1 MHSPVKP
8 LRILSLGQSWGGV
21 LHSTSAKTFI
31 LKCEHVRMHT
41 HFNHAQ
47 LSATL
52 WTVARQAPLSMGF
65 CRQEYWSGLQPS
77 SRGSSQPRDH
87 SHISNVSYIGRS
99 VLYHWS
105 LNYIEVSYLWI
116 RCESFDQRVS
126 SCVSCSICLLL
137 WDPEKSKFK
146 YGTSGTF

>member
-31 LKCEHVRMHT
+31 LKCEHVRMLT
-41 HFNHAQ
+41 HFSHAQ

-65 CRQEYWSGLQPS
+65 CRQEYWSGLQSS

-87 SHISNVSYIGRS
+87 THISNVSYIGRS

-105 LNYIEVSYLWI
+105 LNYIEISYLWI
-116 RCESFDQRVS
+116 RCESFDQHVS
-126 SCVSCSICLLL
+126 SYVSCSICLLL
-137 WDPEKSKFK
+137 WDTEKSKFK
-146 YGTSGTF
+146 YGTSRKF